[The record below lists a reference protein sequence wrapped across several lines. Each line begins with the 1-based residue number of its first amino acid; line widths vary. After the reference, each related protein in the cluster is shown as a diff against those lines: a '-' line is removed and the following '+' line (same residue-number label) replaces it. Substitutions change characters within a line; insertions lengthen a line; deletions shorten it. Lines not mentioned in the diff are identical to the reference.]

1 MKLTAPKQQ
10 QGDFYENLALTHLQ
24 NHGLTLLAK
33 NWHYKNIGEL
43 DLVMLDG
50 TRKMPCLVFVEVR
63 QRKIA
68 NFPQNFGTAEDS
80 ITPNKQRK
88 IIKTAQAFLTYFND
102 FSQQDF
108 NHFND
113 FDTRFDV
120 VTFSTSN
127 HETQIDWIKGA
138 FWVE

>member
-50 TRKMPCLVFVEVR
+50 TRKMSCLVFVEVR

-120 VTFSTSN
+120 VTFSTNN